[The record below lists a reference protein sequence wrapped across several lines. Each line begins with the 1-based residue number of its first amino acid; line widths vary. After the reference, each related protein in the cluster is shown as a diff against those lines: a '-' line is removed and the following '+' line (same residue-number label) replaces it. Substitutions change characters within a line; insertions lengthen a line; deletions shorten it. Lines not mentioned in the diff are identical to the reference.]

1 MPHIMLEGPT
11 GVDDIWMAYTPVE
24 IVEAGNRYKSEGA
37 YLSADRSE
45 LLVRSL
51 VIERGYR
58 KTFFVRI
65 FRRED
70 GLLHIG
76 LDALHQPD
84 KSDGVKRL
92 LGLYAWKILQS
103 DPEMSVKATNIE
115 AFLKDPE

>member
-1 MPHIMLEGPT
+1 MPHVILNGPT
-11 GVDDIWMAYTPVE
+11 TVEDIWLAYAPLEVVE
-24 IVEAGNRYKSEGA
+24 QGNRYKSEGA
-37 YLSADRSE
+37 YLSADKKE

-65 FRRED
+65 HVRED

-92 LGLYAWKILQS
+92 LGLYAWKIMLS
-103 DPEMSVKATNIE
+103 EPEMAVTSTNIE
-115 AFLKDPE
+115 SFLKDPA